1 MSMEITL
8 KTLLGALVGN
18 RAYPDITPDNPVF
31 PLIVYQ
37 QVGGVAQEFLE
48 QKMMSKDHARMQI
61 AVWAKTRLEA
71 SSIARLARVAI
82 IEGGVLVASTYAAPV
97 SLYDDTL
104 KLYGNRTDY
113 GIWYT
118 P

>member
-1 MSMEITL
+1 MSLESDLYTA
-8 KTLLGALVGN
+8 LGALVSG
-18 RAYPDITPDNPVF
+18 RASPDVTPDNPVF

-37 QVGGVAQEFLE
+37 QVGGEAFEYLE
-48 QKMMSKDHARMQI
+48 QVLPNKAHARIQVV
-61 AVWAKTRLEA
+61 VWSKTRLDA
-71 SSIARLARVAI
+71 STLARSARVALV
-82 IEGGVLVASTYAAPV
+82 EGAFKATTYNAPV
-97 SLYDDTL
+97 SLYDATL